1 MGFNEVK
8 SLSDFGILVKN
19 GCPSGYAF
27 VRDFYG
33 NKMFYGT
40 IKECKE
46 FMYHMEKEICSYL
59 KCNLSSIYG
68 RSVQND

>member
-1 MGFNEVK
+1 MYT
-8 SLSDFGILVKN
+8 IIKN

-40 IKECKE
+40 IKDCKT
-46 FMYHMEKEICSYL
+46 FIVRMENEMRLYL
-59 KCNLSSIYG
+59 KANLSSVYG
-68 RSVQND
+68 ACVK